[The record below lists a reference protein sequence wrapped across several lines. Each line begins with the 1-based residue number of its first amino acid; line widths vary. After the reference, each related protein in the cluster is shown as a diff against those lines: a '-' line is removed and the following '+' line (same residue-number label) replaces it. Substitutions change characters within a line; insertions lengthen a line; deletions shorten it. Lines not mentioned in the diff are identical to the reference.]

1 MYYRK
6 KPVTIEAIV
15 WNGDN
20 IEEISS
26 WTNGDAFWDCD
37 EGTLKIKT
45 LEGIMNA
52 SVNDYIIRGVNGE
65 FYACKPDIF
74 QKTYEATANITFSA
88 ALDMLMAG
96 FRMRRKCWKPCF
108 RVVALIKPDNTVWL
122 GPDRYLC
129 YETGQGRDYLYI
141 PSNDD
146 LMSDDWEVYTKE

>member
-45 LEGIMNA
+45 LEGIMSA

-74 QKTYEATANITFSA
+74 QKTYTPSGVITFSS
-88 ALDMLMAG
+88 ALEMLNNG
-96 FRMRRKCWKPCF
+96 FRMKRRIWKEGYWIVQCD
-108 RVVALIKPDNTVWL
+108 KPDTTLWRGSEYYL
-122 GPDRYLC
+122 AFEDSRGGRYA
-129 YETGQGRDYLYI
+129 YTPTNE
-141 PSNDD
+141 D